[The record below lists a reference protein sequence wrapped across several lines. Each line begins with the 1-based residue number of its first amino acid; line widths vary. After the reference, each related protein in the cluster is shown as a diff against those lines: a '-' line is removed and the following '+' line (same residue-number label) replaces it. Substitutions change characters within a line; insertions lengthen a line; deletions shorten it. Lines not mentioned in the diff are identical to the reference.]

1 MDWARFGKN
10 LLFALVLFLIA
21 SSIDQADLPL
31 ANRLEEYVAFV
42 LTTDFDYRRWIEE
55 AKALDLIPIPWE
67 FEAPWTRRAAVEG
80 PLAQGSSSGGR

>member
-1 MDWARFGKN
+1 LNWARFGKN

-55 AKALDLIPIPWE
+55 AKALDLIPWE
-67 FEAPWTRRAAVEG
+67 FEMPWARRAAG
-80 PLAQGSSSGGR
+80 GAPFAPAAAGGGR